1 MRYEINTTGPNIYSL
16 LNTKTGKY
24 VVVNE
29 TMTVCSNVKWSIETG
44 GHGSSECADVA
55 RQIIASEKEL
65 AQ

>member
-16 LNTKTGKY
+16 LDTKTGKY

-44 GHGSSECADVA
+44 GHGSSECDEVA
-55 RQIIASEKEL
+55 RQIIATEKEV
-65 AQ
+65 